1 MPGAFASGLTFLTMT
16 REEYNSN
23 IYKAKSGVFPD
34 NLDPTLI
41 LQGASSELLTK
52 VIKGEID
59 LNEVAK
65 REMENRG
72 FNENGKWVGFGIE
85 IK

>member
-1 MPGAFASGLTFLTMT
+1 MT

-23 IYKAKSGVFPD
+23 IYKAEFGVSPD
-34 NLDPTLI
+34 NLNPALI
-41 LQGASSELLTK
+41 LSGVSTELLTQ

-59 LNEVAK
+59 LNEIAK

-72 FNENGKWVGFGIE
+72 FDENGKWVGFGIE